1 VATSRYQVPAI
12 PAGDAGTGPYFS
24 SDTHNDGV
32 QTVHKDKIVICDA
45 AGNIVDSLTTAP
57 AGTERGIVTRP
68 ITSGTQAV
76 QGGPLVTTSGTI
88 TTATSAVTSG
98 DVGVYNNVT
107 VVISGTYAGVNV
119 IFEVSPDAG
128 TTWVPVV
135 GSRLDGTGTESTS
148 GVLAANSTRGWEFTL
163 PAVNRFRVRATA
175 WTSGTA
181 NVIIAAGTM
190 PLEPVVNSIYS
201 PPPSRTMKSVYLEGL
216 AGVNADTIISTLGV
230 VTTPGT
236 APTTGQTSIPVT
248 AGKTFRITSLSFSIY
263 VTTATTPPWLRI
275 RLRFNPS
282 GAGAIGSNQVA
293 SWTVGPN
300 NTTLNAAG
308 VHPVAL
314 PPEGIELTASATAN
328 GGFAFS
334 ISGPVT
340 TPGNCALNMQLH
352 GYEF

>member
-24 SDTHNDGV
+24 SDTHSDGV
-32 QTVHKDKIVICDA
+32 QTVHKDKILICDA
-45 AGNIVDSLTTAP
+45 SGNIVDSLTTAP

-148 GVLAANSTRGWEFTL
+148 G
-163 PAVNRFRVRATA
+163 
-175 WTSGTA
+175 
-181 NVIIAAGTM
+181 
-190 PLEPVVNSIYS
+190 
-201 PPPSRTMKSVYLEGL
+201 
-216 AGVNADTIISTLGV
+216 
-230 VTTPGT
+230 
-236 APTTGQTSIPVT
+236 
-248 AGKTFRITSLSFSIY
+248 
-263 VTTATTPPWLRI
+263 
-275 RLRFNPS
+275 
-282 GAGAIGSNQVA
+282 
-293 SWTVGPN
+293 
-300 NTTLNAAG
+300 
-308 VHPVAL
+308 
-314 PPEGIELTASATAN
+314 
-328 GGFAFS
+328 
-334 ISGPVT
+334 
-340 TPGNCALNMQLH
+340 C
-352 GYEF
+352 

>member
-1 VATSRYQVPAI
+1 MSVLIPDGSALVSPQSLAEYTS
-12 PAGDAGTGPYFS
+12 GSKTGTK
-24 SDTHNDGV
+24 H
-32 QTVHKDKIVICDA
+32 QAIVICDS
-45 AGNIVDSLTTAP
+45 AGNERTTFPVAGAP
-57 AGTERGIVTRP
+57 LATSTGTV
-68 ITSGTQAV
+68 
-76 QGGPLVTTSGTI
+76 

-98 DVGVYNNVT
+98 DVAVYNNVT
-107 VVISGTYAGVNV
+107 VVMYGTHAGVNV

-128 TTWVPVV
+128 TTWVPLI
-135 GSRLDGTGTESTS
+135 GSRLDGTGTESAS
-148 GVLAANSTRGWEFTL
+148 GVLPSNATRGWEFTL

-181 NVIIAAGTM
+181 NVIIGAGTM
-190 PLEPVVNSIYS
+190 PLEPVVNAVYT
-201 PPPSRTMKSVYLEGL
+201 PAPARTIKSVYLEGE
-216 AGVNADTIISTLGV
+216 AGVNADTIIAALAV

-236 APTTGQTSIPVT
+236 APSTAQTSVTVT

-263 VTTATTPPWLRI
+263 VTTATTPPWSRI

-293 SWTVGPN
+293 SWTLGPN

-308 VHPVAL
+308 VHLVAL
-314 PPEGIELTASATAN
+314 PPEGIELSASATAN

-334 ISGPVT
+334 KSGPAT
-340 TPGNCALNMQLH
+340 TPANCAVNMQLH